1 MNYYDKKINEN
12 INRQNFNYTVNQI
25 KQNGDRIEK
34 KFVCNICSKQ
44 AFIGYKYNNNKRC
57 LNCLA
62 RQEQPM

>member
-12 INRQNFNYTVNQI
+12 IDRQTFNNSVNQI
-25 KQNGDRIEK
+25 KQNGDRIEN
-34 KFVCNICSKQ
+34 KFVCNICSEQ
-44 AFIGYKYNNNKRC
+44 SFIGYNYNNNKRC